1 MVLTLTRRDELSVI
15 TLNRPEALNALNA
28 QMIDAISAAIDDAAK
43 AGTRALLFTGAGPKA
58 FCAGADIK
66 ELLGRAVIES

>member
-28 QMIDAISAAIDDAAK
+28 HMIDALSAAIDAAAK
-43 AGTRALLFTGAGPKA
+43 AGTRALLFTGAGP
-58 FCAGADIK
+58 
-66 ELLGRAVIES
+66 